1 MGPRS
6 ITLQEALAMRTIT
19 VQGYAELHYDTE
31 LQEERADP
39 KAC

>member
-1 MGPRS
+1 MRLRS
-6 ITLQEALAMRTIT
+6 VILQEALAMRTIT
-19 VQGYAELHYDTE
+19 AQGFVELHYATE